1 MSIAH
6 DYNFKQITD
15 ALNRI
20 ERFIGTVEDTK
31 KHTIVWEIQRLDS
44 LIKNIQTGG
53 NSLKYEFTSTN
64 KDIEFNINHSL
75 NSDDLNITVY
85 IYNEEFDYWENCI
98 CKIIIVDKDNIKIQL
113 TEESKIK
120 VIIRH

>member
-20 ERFIGTVEDTK
+20 EKFIGTVEDTK

-44 LIKNIQTGG
+44 LIKNIQAGG

-64 KDIEFNINHSL
+64 KDIEFNITHNL
-75 NSDDLNITVY
+75 DSDDLNITVY

-98 CKIIIVDKDNIKIQL
+98 CKVIIVDKDNIKIQL

-120 VIIRH
+120 VIIRY